1 VGEEAWAQR
10 EWAECPQCEGDS
22 VELIIG
28 EEKQEIE
35 RREFDLIIIGA
46 GAAGLS
52 AAIYASRA
60 GLSNL
65 VIDGST
71 AGGLTLEA
79 PLVENYLGFPAIA
92 GTDLAKEFL
101 EHARN
106 YTKILDNNRVI
117 SIRKENGFSPVT
129 EKGEFH
135 SKAIIFATG
144 TKHKHLGIPG
154 EKEYYGKGV
163 SYCST
168 CDGWL
173 FKNKKVLV
181 IGGGNSGAIAAISMK
196 NIVTEV
202 KIFEFMPKYM
212 CEDAYVKQIK
222 SMGITYKQNVQ
233 VTEIEGEGKAVKR
246 VKFKDRATGK
256 EYEEEF
262 DGVFI
267 YVGLSPQSE
276 LAKSIGVE
284 LTERGYIKTDRN
296 ARTNVERV
304 YAAGDVAGS
313 FAQIVVAASDGAIAA
328 DSCYRDLYL
337 K

>member
-1 VGEEAWAQR
+1 MELILGEE
-10 EWAECPQCEGDS
+10 S
-22 VELIIG
+22 
-28 EEKQEIE
+28 QEIQK
-35 RREFDLIIIGA
+35 RDFDLIIIGA

-52 AAIYASRA
+52 AAVYATRA
-60 GLSNL
+60 GLSCV

-71 AGGLTLEA
+71 PGGLTLEA
-79 PLVENYLGFPAIA
+79 PLVENYLGFTAIP

-101 EHARN
+101 QHARN
-106 YTKILDNNRVI
+106 YTKIIDNNKVI
-117 SIRKENGFSPVT
+117 SIKKGEVFKLET
-129 EKGEFH
+129 EKGEFQ
-135 SKAIIFATG
+135 SKAILFATG

-154 EKEYYGKGV
+154 EPEYFGKGV

-212 CEDAYVKQIK
+212 CEDAYVKQIQSK
-222 SMGITYKQNVQ
+222 GIEYKRNVQ
-233 VTEIEGEGKAVKR
+233 VMEIKGDGKLVKTVR
-246 VKFKDRATGK
+246 FKDRTTGQ
-256 EYEEEF
+256 ESEENF
-262 DGVFI
+262 DGIFI
-267 YVGLSPQSE
+267 YVGLQPQSE
-276 LAKSIGVE
+276 LAKSVGVE
-284 LTERGYIKTDRN
+284 LTDRGYIKTDRN
-296 ARTNVERV
+296 CRTSVERV

>member
-1 VGEEAWAQR
+1 MELILGEE
-10 EWAECPQCEGDS
+10 S
-22 VELIIG
+22 
-28 EEKQEIE
+28 QEIQK
-35 RREFDLIIIGA
+35 RDFDLIIIGA

-52 AAIYASRA
+52 AAVYATRA
-60 GLSNL
+60 GLSCV

-71 AGGLTLEA
+71 PGGLTLEA
-79 PLVENYLGFPAIA
+79 PLVENYLGFTAIP

-101 EHARN
+101 QHARN
-106 YTKILDNNRVI
+106 YTKIIDNNKVI
-117 SIRKENGFSPVT
+117 SIKKGEVFKLET
-129 EKGEFH
+129 EKGEFQ
-135 SKAIIFATG
+135 SKAILFATG

-154 EKEYYGKGV
+154 EPEYFGKGV

-212 CEDAYVKQIK
+212 CEDAYVKQIQSK
-222 SMGITYKQNVQ
+222 GIEYKMNVQ
-233 VTEIEGEGKAVKR
+233 VMEIKGDGKLVKTVR
-246 VKFKDRATGK
+246 FKDRTTGQ
-256 EYEEEF
+256 ESEENF
-262 DGVFI
+262 DGIFI
-267 YVGLSPQSE
+267 YVGLQPQSE
-276 LAKSIGVE
+276 LAKSVGVE
-284 LTERGYIKTDRN
+284 LTDRGYIKTDRN
-296 ARTNVERV
+296 CRTSVERV

>member
-1 VGEEAWAQR
+1 MELILGEE
-10 EWAECPQCEGDS
+10 S
-22 VELIIG
+22 
-28 EEKQEIE
+28 QEIQK
-35 RREFDLIIIGA
+35 RDFDLIIIGA

-52 AAIYASRA
+52 AAVYATRA
-60 GLSNL
+60 GLSCV

-71 AGGLTLEA
+71 PGGLTLEA
-79 PLVENYLGFPAIA
+79 PLVENYLGFTAIP

-101 EHARN
+101 QHARN
-106 YTKILDNNRVI
+106 YTKIIDNNKVI
-117 SIRKENGFSPVT
+117 SIKKGEVFKLET
-129 EKGEFH
+129 EKGEFQ
-135 SKAIIFATG
+135 SKAILFATG

-154 EKEYYGKGV
+154 EPEYFGKGV

-212 CEDAYVKQIK
+212 CEDAYVKQIQSK
-222 SMGITYKQNVQ
+222 GIEYKMNVQ
-233 VTEIEGEGKAVKR
+233 VMEIKGDGKLVKTVR
-246 VKFKDRATGK
+246 FKDRTTGQ
-256 EYEEEF
+256 ESEENF
-262 DGVFI
+262 DGIFI
-267 YVGLSPQSE
+267 YVGLQPQSE
-276 LAKSIGVE
+276 LAKSVGVE
-284 LTERGYIKTDRN
+284 LTDRGYIKTDRN
-296 ARTNVERV
+296 CRTSVERV

-328 DSCYRDLYL
+328 DSCYRDLFL

>member
-1 VGEEAWAQR
+1 M
-10 EWAECPQCEGDS
+10 
-22 VELIIG
+22 ELVLG

-35 RREFDLIIIGA
+35 KRDFDLIIIGA

-52 AAIYASRA
+52 AAVYATRA
-60 GLSNL
+60 GLSNV
-65 VIDGST
+65 VIDGSI

-79 PLVENYLGFPAIA
+79 PLVENYLGFAEIP
-92 GTDLAKEFL
+92 GTELAKEFL

-106 YTKILDNNRVI
+106 YTKITDNNRVI
-117 SIRKENGFSPVT
+117 SIKKDGGYVLQT
-129 EKGEFH
+129 EKGEFR
-135 SKAIIFATG
+135 SKAILFATG

-154 EKEYYGKGV
+154 EHEYFGKGV

-196 NIVTEV
+196 NIVTQV

-212 CEDAYVKQIK
+212 CEDAYVKQIN
-222 SMGITYKQNVQ
+222 SMGIDYKRNVQ
-233 VTEIEGEGKAVKR
+233 VTEIKGEGKLVKT
-246 VKFKDRATGK
+246 VKFKDRATGQ
-256 EYEEEF
+256 EFEENF

-267 YVGLSPQSE
+267 YVGLAPQSE

-284 LTERGYIKTDRN
+284 VTERGYIKTDRSC
-296 ARTNVERV
+296 RTNVERV

>member
-1 VGEEAWAQR
+1 M
-10 EWAECPQCEGDS
+10 
-22 VELIIG
+22 ELVIG

-35 RREFDLIIIGA
+35 KRDFDLIIIGA

-52 AAIYASRA
+52 AAVYAARS
-60 GLSNL
+60 GLSAII
-65 VIDGST
+65 IDGST

-79 PLVENYLGFPAIA
+79 PLVENYLGFTEIV
-92 GTDLAKEFL
+92 GTELAKEFI

-106 YTKILDNNRVI
+106 YTKIIDNNRVM
-117 SIRKENGFSPVT
+117 SIRKENGFWLET

-135 SKAIIFATG
+135 SKAILFATG

-154 EKEYYGKGV
+154 EMEYFGKGV

-202 KIFEFMPKYM
+202 EIFEFMPRFM
-212 CEDAYVKQIK
+212 CEDAYVKQIQ
-222 SMGITYKQNVQ
+222 SSGIKYKQNVQ
-233 VTEIEGEGKAVKR
+233 VTEIKGEGRNVKT
-246 VKFKDRATGK
+246 VKYKDRTTG
-256 EYEEEF
+256 EEHEENF
-262 DGVFI
+262 DGVFV
-267 YVGLSPQSE
+267 YVGLTPQSD

-284 LTERGYIKTDRN
+284 TTEKGFIRVNREC
-296 ARTNVERV
+296 RTNVERV

>member
-1 VGEEAWAQR
+1 MELILGEE
-10 EWAECPQCEGDS
+10 S
-22 VELIIG
+22 
-28 EEKQEIE
+28 QEIQK
-35 RREFDLIIIGA
+35 RDFDLIIIGA

-52 AAIYASRA
+52 AAVYATRA
-60 GLSNL
+60 GLSCV

-71 AGGLTLEA
+71 PGGLTLEA
-79 PLVENYLGFPAIA
+79 PLVENYLGFTAIP

-101 EHARN
+101 QHARN
-106 YTKILDNNRVI
+106 YTKIIDNNKVI
-117 SIRKENGFSPVT
+117 SIKKGEVFKLET
-129 EKGEFH
+129 EKGEFQ
-135 SKAIIFATG
+135 SKAILFATG

-154 EKEYYGKGV
+154 EPEYFGKGV

-196 NIVTEV
+196 NIVNEV

-212 CEDAYVKQIK
+212 CEDAYVKQIQSK
-222 SMGITYKQNVQ
+222 GIEYKRNVQ
-233 VTEIEGEGKAVKR
+233 VMEIKGDGKLVKTVR
-246 VKFKDRATGK
+246 FKDRTTGQ
-256 EYEEEF
+256 ESEENF
-262 DGVFI
+262 DGIFI
-267 YVGLSPQSE
+267 YVGLQPQSE

-284 LTERGYIKTDRN
+284 LTDRGYIKTDRN
-296 ARTNVERV
+296 CRTSVERV

-328 DSCYRDLYL
+328 DSCYRDLFL

>member
-1 VGEEAWAQR
+1 L
-10 EWAECPQCEGDS
+10 
-22 VELIIG
+22 ELVLG

-35 RREFDLIIIGA
+35 KRDFDLIIIGA

-52 AAIYASRA
+52 AAVYATRA
-60 GLSNL
+60 GLSNV
-65 VIDGST
+65 VIDGSI

-79 PLVENYLGFPAIA
+79 PLVENYLGFAEIP
-92 GTDLAKEFL
+92 GTELAKEFL

-106 YTKILDNNRVI
+106 YTKITDNNRVI
-117 SIRKENGFSPVT
+117 SIKKDGGYVLQT
-129 EKGEFH
+129 EKGEFR
-135 SKAIIFATG
+135 SKAILFATG

-154 EKEYYGKGV
+154 EHEYFGKGV

-196 NIVTEV
+196 NIVTQV

-212 CEDAYVKQIK
+212 CEDAYVKQIN
-222 SMGITYKQNVQ
+222 SMGIDYKRNVQ
-233 VTEIEGEGKAVKR
+233 VTEIKGEGKLVKT
-246 VKFKDRATGK
+246 VKFKDRATGQ
-256 EYEEEF
+256 EFEENF

-267 YVGLSPQSE
+267 YVGLAPQSE

-284 LTERGYIKTDRN
+284 VTERGYIKTDRSC
-296 ARTNVERV
+296 RTNVERV

>member
-1 VGEEAWAQR
+1 M
-10 EWAECPQCEGDS
+10 
-22 VELIIG
+22 ELVLG

-35 RREFDLIIIGA
+35 KRDFDLIIIGA

-52 AAIYASRA
+52 AAVYATRA
-60 GLSNL
+60 GLSNV
-65 VIDGST
+65 VIDGSI

-79 PLVENYLGFPAIA
+79 PLVENYLGFAEIP
-92 GTDLAKEFL
+92 GTELAKEFL

-106 YTKILDNNRVI
+106 YTKIIDNNRVI
-117 SIRKENGFSPVT
+117 SIKKDSGYVLQT
-129 EKGEFH
+129 EKGEFR
-135 SKAIIFATG
+135 SKAILFATG

-154 EKEYYGKGV
+154 EHEYFGKGV

-196 NIVTEV
+196 NIVTQV

-212 CEDAYVKQIK
+212 CEDAYVKQIN
-222 SMGITYKQNVQ
+222 SMGIDYKRNVQ
-233 VTEIEGEGKAVKR
+233 VTEIKGEGKLVKT
-246 VKFKDRATGK
+246 VKFKDRATGQ
-256 EYEEEF
+256 EFEENF

-267 YVGLSPQSE
+267 YVGLAPQSE
-276 LAKSIGVE
+276 LAKSIGVDV
-284 LTERGYIKTDRN
+284 TERGYIKTDRSC
-296 ARTNVERV
+296 RTNVERV

>member
-1 VGEEAWAQR
+1 MELILGEE
-10 EWAECPQCEGDS
+10 S
-22 VELIIG
+22 
-28 EEKQEIE
+28 QEIQK
-35 RREFDLIIIGA
+35 RDFDLIIIGA

-52 AAIYASRA
+52 AAVYATRA
-60 GLSNL
+60 GLSCV

-71 AGGLTLEA
+71 PGGLTLEA
-79 PLVENYLGFPAIA
+79 PLVENYLGFTAIP

-101 EHARN
+101 QHARN
-106 YTKILDNNRVI
+106 YTKIIDNNKVI
-117 SIRKENGFSPVT
+117 SIKKGEVFKLET
-129 EKGEFH
+129 EKGEFQ
-135 SKAIIFATG
+135 SKAILFATG

-154 EKEYYGKGV
+154 EPEYFGKGV

-212 CEDAYVKQIK
+212 CEDAYVKQIQSK
-222 SMGITYKQNVQ
+222 GIEYKRNVQ
-233 VTEIEGEGKAVKR
+233 VMEIKGDGKLVKTVR
-246 VKFKDRATGK
+246 FKDRTTGQ
-256 EYEEEF
+256 ESEENF
-262 DGVFI
+262 DGIFI
-267 YVGLSPQSE
+267 YVGLQPQSE

-284 LTERGYIKTDRN
+284 LTDRGYIKTDRN
-296 ARTNVERV
+296 CRTSVERV

>member
-1 VGEEAWAQR
+1 
-10 EWAECPQCEGDS
+10 

-117 SIRKENGFSPVT
+117 SIRKEDGFSLVT

>member
-1 VGEEAWAQR
+1 MELILGEE
-10 EWAECPQCEGDS
+10 S
-22 VELIIG
+22 
-28 EEKQEIE
+28 QEIQK
-35 RREFDLIIIGA
+35 RDFDLIIIGA

-52 AAIYASRA
+52 AAVYATRA
-60 GLSNL
+60 GLSCA

-71 AGGLTLEA
+71 PGGLTLEA
-79 PLVENYLGFPAIA
+79 PLVENYLGFTAIP

-101 EHARN
+101 QHARN
-106 YTKILDNNRVI
+106 YTKIIDNNKVI
-117 SIRKENGFSPVT
+117 SIKKGEVFKLET
-129 EKGEFH
+129 EKGEFQ
-135 SKAIIFATG
+135 SKAILFATG

-154 EKEYYGKGV
+154 EPEYFGKGV

-212 CEDAYVKQIK
+212 CEDAYVKQIQSK
-222 SMGITYKQNVQ
+222 GIEYKRNVQ
-233 VTEIEGEGKAVKR
+233 VMEIKGDGKLVKTVR
-246 VKFKDRATGK
+246 FKDRTTGQ
-256 EYEEEF
+256 ELEENF
-262 DGVFI
+262 DGIFI
-267 YVGLSPQSE
+267 YVGLQPQSE

-284 LTERGYIKTDRN
+284 LTDRGYIKTDRN
-296 ARTNVERV
+296 CRTSVERV

>member
-1 VGEEAWAQR
+1 MELILGEE
-10 EWAECPQCEGDS
+10 S
-22 VELIIG
+22 
-28 EEKQEIE
+28 QEIQK
-35 RREFDLIIIGA
+35 RDFDLIIIGA

-52 AAIYASRA
+52 AAVYATRA
-60 GLSNL
+60 GLSCV

-71 AGGLTLEA
+71 PGGLTLEA
-79 PLVENYLGFPAIA
+79 PLVENYLGFTAIP

-101 EHARN
+101 QHARN
-106 YTKILDNNRVI
+106 YTKIIDNNKVI
-117 SIRKENGFSPVT
+117 SIKKEEVFKLET
-129 EKGEFH
+129 EKGEFQ
-135 SKAIIFATG
+135 SKAILFATG

-154 EKEYYGKGV
+154 EPEYFGKGV

-212 CEDAYVKQIK
+212 CEDAYVKQIQSK
-222 SMGITYKQNVQ
+222 GIEYKRNVQ
-233 VTEIEGEGKAVKR
+233 VLEIKGDGKLVKTVR
-246 VKFKDRATGK
+246 YKDRTTGQ
-256 EYEEEF
+256 ESEENF
-262 DGVFI
+262 DGIFI
-267 YVGLSPQSE
+267 YVGLQPQSE

-284 LTERGYIKTDRN
+284 LTDRGYIKTDRN
-296 ARTNVERV
+296 CRTSVERV

>member
-1 VGEEAWAQR
+1 M
-10 EWAECPQCEGDS
+10 
-22 VELIIG
+22 ELVLG

-35 RREFDLIIIGA
+35 KRDFDLIIIGA

-52 AAIYASRA
+52 AAVYATRA
-60 GLSNL
+60 GLSNV
-65 VIDGST
+65 VIDGSI

-79 PLVENYLGFPAIA
+79 PLVENYLGFAEIP
-92 GTDLAKEFL
+92 GTELAKEFL

-106 YTKILDNNRVI
+106 YTKIIDNNRVI
-117 SIRKENGFSPVT
+117 SIKKDSGYVLQT
-129 EKGEFH
+129 EKGEFR
-135 SKAIIFATG
+135 SKAILFATG

-154 EKEYYGKGV
+154 EHEYFGKGV

-196 NIVTEV
+196 NIVTQV

-212 CEDAYVKQIK
+212 CEDAYVKQIN
-222 SMGITYKQNVQ
+222 SMGIDYKRNVQ
-233 VTEIEGEGKAVKR
+233 VTEIKGEGKLVKT
-246 VKFKDRATGK
+246 VKFKDRATGQ
-256 EYEEEF
+256 EFEENF

-267 YVGLSPQSE
+267 YVGLAPQSE

-284 LTERGYIKTDRN
+284 VTERGYIKTDRSC
-296 ARTNVERV
+296 RTNVERV

>member
-1 VGEEAWAQR
+1 M
-10 EWAECPQCEGDS
+10 
-22 VELIIG
+22 ELILG

-35 RREFDLIIIGA
+35 KRDFDLMIIGA

-52 AAIYASRA
+52 AAVYASRA
-60 GLSNL
+60 GLSNII
-65 VIDGST
+65 IDAST

-79 PLVENYLGFPAIA
+79 PLVENYLGFTEIA
-92 GTDLAKEFL
+92 GTELAKEFL
-101 EHARN
+101 NHARN
-106 YTKILDNNRVI
+106 YTKIIDNNRVI
-117 SIRKENGFSPVT
+117 SIKKENGFTLET
-129 EKGEFH
+129 EKGQFH
-135 SKAIIFATG
+135 SKAILFATG

-154 EKEYYGKGV
+154 EQEYFGKGV

-196 NIVTEV
+196 NIVTDV

-212 CEDAYVKQIK
+212 CEDAYVKQIQ
-222 SMGITYKQNVQ
+222 SMGIDYKRNVQ
-233 VTEIEGEGKAVKR
+233 VTEIRGEGKLVKT
-246 VKFKDRATGK
+246 VKFRDRSTGQ
-256 EYEEEF
+256 EFEENF

-267 YVGLSPQSE
+267 YVGLAPQSE
-276 LAKSIGVE
+276 LAKSLGVE
-284 LTERGYIKTDRN
+284 VTDKGFIKIDRSC
-296 ARTNVERV
+296 RTNLEKV

>member
-1 VGEEAWAQR
+1 
-10 EWAECPQCEGDS
+10 

-28 EEKQEIE
+28 EEKQEIKK
-35 RREFDLIIIGA
+35 RDFDLIIIGA

-52 AAIYASRA
+52 AAVYASRS

-79 PLVENYLGFPAIA
+79 PLVENYLGFTAIA

-106 YTKILDNNRVI
+106 YTNILENNRVI
-117 SIRKENGFSPVT
+117 SIKKDTSFTLET
-129 EKGEFH
+129 EKGDFH
-135 SKAIIFATG
+135 SKAILFATG

-196 NIVTEV
+196 NIVNEV
-202 KIFEFMPKYM
+202 KIFEFMPRYM
-212 CEDAYVKQIK
+212 CEDAYVKQIQ
-222 SMGITYKQNVQ
+222 SLGIIYKQNVQ
-233 VTEIEGEGKAVKR
+233 VTEIAGEGKAVKK
-246 VKFKDRATGK
+246 VKFKDRSTGK

-267 YVGLSPQSE
+267 YVGLLPQSE

-284 LTERGYIKTDRN
+284 LTERGYIKTDRS
-296 ARTNVERV
+296 ARTNIERV

-328 DSCYRDLYL
+328 DSCYRDLYM

>member
-1 VGEEAWAQR
+1 MELILGEE
-10 EWAECPQCEGDS
+10 S
-22 VELIIG
+22 
-28 EEKQEIE
+28 QEIQK
-35 RREFDLIIIGA
+35 RDFDLIIIGA

-52 AAIYASRA
+52 AAVYATRA
-60 GLSNL
+60 GLSCV

-71 AGGLTLEA
+71 PGGLTLEA
-79 PLVENYLGFPAIA
+79 PLVENYLGFTAIP

-101 EHARN
+101 QHARN
-106 YTKILDNNRVI
+106 YTKIIDNNKVI
-117 SIRKENGFSPVT
+117 SIKKGEVFKLET
-129 EKGEFH
+129 EKGEFQ
-135 SKAIIFATG
+135 SKAILFATG

-154 EKEYYGKGV
+154 EPEYFGKGV

-212 CEDAYVKQIK
+212 CEDAYVKQIQSK
-222 SMGITYKQNVQ
+222 GIEYKRNVQ
-233 VTEIEGEGKAVKR
+233 VMEIKGDGKLVKTVR
-246 VKFKDRATGK
+246 FKDRTTGK
-256 EYEEEF
+256 ESEENF
-262 DGVFI
+262 DGIFI
-267 YVGLSPQSE
+267 YVGLQPQSE

-284 LTERGYIKTDRN
+284 LTDRGYIKTDRN
-296 ARTNVERV
+296 CRTSVERV

>member
-1 VGEEAWAQR
+1 LELILGEE
-10 EWAECPQCEGDS
+10 S
-22 VELIIG
+22 
-28 EEKQEIE
+28 QEIQK
-35 RREFDLIIIGA
+35 RDFDLIIIGA

-52 AAIYASRA
+52 AAVYATRA
-60 GLSNL
+60 GLSCV

-71 AGGLTLEA
+71 PGGLTLEA
-79 PLVENYLGFPAIA
+79 PLVENYLGFTAIP

-101 EHARN
+101 QHARN
-106 YTKILDNNRVI
+106 YTKIIDNNKVI
-117 SIRKENGFSPVT
+117 SIKKGEVFKLET
-129 EKGEFH
+129 EKGEFQ
-135 SKAIIFATG
+135 SKAILFATG

-154 EKEYYGKGV
+154 EPEYFGKGV

-212 CEDAYVKQIK
+212 CEDAYVKQIQSK
-222 SMGITYKQNVQ
+222 GIEYKRNVQ
-233 VTEIEGEGKAVKR
+233 VMEIKGDGKLVKTVR
-246 VKFKDRATGK
+246 FKDRTTGK
-256 EYEEEF
+256 ESEENF
-262 DGVFI
+262 DGIFI
-267 YVGLSPQSE
+267 YVGLQPQSE

-284 LTERGYIKTDRN
+284 LTDRGYIKTDRN
-296 ARTNVERV
+296 CRTSVERV

>member
-1 VGEEAWAQR
+1 MELILGEE
-10 EWAECPQCEGDS
+10 S
-22 VELIIG
+22 
-28 EEKQEIE
+28 QEIQK
-35 RREFDLIIIGA
+35 RDFDLIIIGA

-52 AAIYASRA
+52 AAVYATRA
-60 GLSNL
+60 GLSC
-65 VIDGST
+65 VAIDGST
-71 AGGLTLEA
+71 PGGLTLEA
-79 PLVENYLGFPAIA
+79 PLVENYLGFTAIP

-101 EHARN
+101 QHARN
-106 YTKILDNNRVI
+106 YTKIIDNNKVI
-117 SIRKENGFSPVT
+117 SIKKGEVFKLET
-129 EKGEFH
+129 EKGEFQ
-135 SKAIIFATG
+135 SKAILFATG

-154 EKEYYGKGV
+154 EPEYFGKGV

-212 CEDAYVKQIK
+212 CEDAYVKQIQSK
-222 SMGITYKQNVQ
+222 GIEYKRNVQ
-233 VTEIEGEGKAVKR
+233 VLEIKGDGKLVKTVR
-246 VKFKDRATGK
+246 YKDRTTGQ
-256 EYEEEF
+256 ESEENF
-262 DGVFI
+262 DGIFI
-267 YVGLSPQSE
+267 YVGLQPQSE

-284 LTERGYIKTDRN
+284 LTDRGYIKTDRN
-296 ARTNVERV
+296 CRTSVERV

>member
-1 VGEEAWAQR
+1 LELILGEE
-10 EWAECPQCEGDS
+10 S
-22 VELIIG
+22 
-28 EEKQEIE
+28 QEIQK
-35 RREFDLIIIGA
+35 RDFDLIIIGA

-52 AAIYASRA
+52 AAVYATRA
-60 GLSNL
+60 GLSCV

-71 AGGLTLEA
+71 PGGLTLEA
-79 PLVENYLGFPAIA
+79 PLVENYLGFTAIP

-101 EHARN
+101 QHARN
-106 YTKILDNNRVI
+106 YTKIIDNNKVI
-117 SIRKENGFSPVT
+117 SIKKGEVFKLET
-129 EKGEFH
+129 EKGEFQ
-135 SKAIIFATG
+135 SKAILFATG

-154 EKEYYGKGV
+154 ESEYFGKGV

-212 CEDAYVKQIK
+212 CEDAYVKQIQSK
-222 SMGITYKQNVQ
+222 GIEYKRNVQ
-233 VTEIEGEGKAVKR
+233 VLEIKGDGKLVKTVR
-246 VKFKDRATGK
+246 YKDRTTGQ
-256 EYEEEF
+256 ESEENF
-262 DGVFI
+262 DGIFI
-267 YVGLSPQSE
+267 YVGLQPQSE

-284 LTERGYIKTDRN
+284 LTDRGYIKTDRN
-296 ARTNVERV
+296 CRTSVERV

>member
-1 VGEEAWAQR
+1 MGIPLELILGEER
-10 EWAECPQCEGDS
+10 
-22 VELIIG
+22 
-28 EEKQEIE
+28 QEIE
-35 RREFDLIIIGA
+35 KRDFDLIIIGA

-52 AAIYASRA
+52 AAVYATRA
-60 GLSNL
+60 GLSNI

-79 PLVENYLGFPAIA
+79 PLVENYLGFTEIP
-92 GTDLAKEFL
+92 GTELAKQFL

-106 YTKILDNNRVI
+106 YSKIIDNNKVL
-117 SIRKENGFSPVT
+117 SIKKENEYILQT
-129 EKGEFH
+129 EKGEFC
-135 SKAIIFATG
+135 SKAILFATG

-154 EKEYYGKGV
+154 EQEYFGKGV

-196 NIVTEV
+196 NVVSEV

-212 CEDAYVKQIK
+212 CEDAYVKQIN
-222 SMGITYKQNVQ
+222 SMGIEYKRNVQ
-233 VTEIEGEGKAVKR
+233 VTEIKGDGKLAKS

-256 EYEEEF
+256 ESEEAF

-284 LTERGYIKTDRN
+284 TTERGYIKADRSC
-296 ARTNVERV
+296 RTNVERV

>member
-1 VGEEAWAQR
+1 M
-10 EWAECPQCEGDS
+10 
-22 VELIIG
+22 G

-35 RREFDLIIIGA
+35 KRDFDLIIIGA

-52 AAIYASRA
+52 AAVYASRA
-60 GLSNL
+60 GLSNII
-65 VIDGST
+65 IDAST

-79 PLVENYLGFPAIA
+79 PLVENYLGFTEIA
-92 GTDLAKEFL
+92 GTELAKEFL
-101 EHARN
+101 NHARN
-106 YTKILDNNRVI
+106 YTKIIDNNRVI
-117 SIRKENGFSPVT
+117 SIKKENGFTLET
-129 EKGEFH
+129 EKGQFH
-135 SKAIIFATG
+135 SKAILFATG

-154 EKEYYGKGV
+154 EQEYFGKGV

-196 NIVTEV
+196 NIVTDV

-212 CEDAYVKQIK
+212 CEDAYVKQIQ
-222 SMGITYKQNVQ
+222 SMGIDYKRNVQ
-233 VTEIEGEGKAVKR
+233 VTEIRGEGKLVKT
-246 VKFKDRATGK
+246 VKFRDRSTGQ
-256 EYEEEF
+256 EFEENF

-267 YVGLSPQSE
+267 YVGLAPQSE
-276 LAKSIGVE
+276 LAKSLGVE
-284 LTERGYIKTDRN
+284 VTDKGFIKIDRSC
-296 ARTNVERV
+296 RTNLEKV

>member
-1 VGEEAWAQR
+1 MELILGEE
-10 EWAECPQCEGDS
+10 S
-22 VELIIG
+22 
-28 EEKQEIE
+28 QEIQK
-35 RREFDLIIIGA
+35 RDFDLIIIGA

-52 AAIYASRA
+52 AAVYATRA
-60 GLSNL
+60 GLSCV

-71 AGGLTLEA
+71 PGGLTLEA
-79 PLVENYLGFPAIA
+79 PLVENYLGFTAIP

-101 EHARN
+101 QHARN
-106 YTKILDNNRVI
+106 YTKIIDNNKVI
-117 SIRKENGFSPVT
+117 SIKKGEVFKLET
-129 EKGEFH
+129 EKGEFQ
-135 SKAIIFATG
+135 SKAILFATG

-154 EKEYYGKGV
+154 EPEYFGKGV

-212 CEDAYVKQIK
+212 CEDAYVKQIQSK
-222 SMGITYKQNVQ
+222 GIEYKRNVQ
-233 VTEIEGEGKAVKR
+233 VMEIKGDGKLVKTVR
-246 VKFKDRATGK
+246 FKDRTTGQ
-256 EYEEEF
+256 ELEENF
-262 DGVFI
+262 DGIFI
-267 YVGLSPQSE
+267 YVGLQPQSE

-284 LTERGYIKTDRN
+284 LTDRGYIKTDRN
-296 ARTNVERV
+296 CRTSVERV

>member
-1 VGEEAWAQR
+1 L
-10 EWAECPQCEGDS
+10 
-22 VELIIG
+22 ELILG

-35 RREFDLIIIGA
+35 KRDFDLIIIGA

-52 AAIYASRA
+52 AAVYATRA
-60 GLSNL
+60 GLSNIVL
-65 VIDGST
+65 DGSI

-79 PLVENYLGFPAIA
+79 PLVENYLGFTEIV
-92 GTDLAKEFL
+92 GTELAKEFL

-117 SIRKENGFSPVT
+117 SIRKENGYLLET
-129 EKGEFH
+129 EKGDFH
-135 SKAIIFATG
+135 AKAVLFATG

-222 SMGITYKQNVQ
+222 SMGIDYKLNVQ
-233 VTEIEGEGKAVKR
+233 VTEIKGEGKLVKT

-256 EYEEEF
+256 EFEENF
-262 DGVFI
+262 DGVFV
-267 YVGLSPQSE
+267 YVGLAPQSE
-276 LAKSIGVE
+276 LAKSMGVE
-284 LTERGYIKTDRN
+284 VTDRGFIKIDRSC
-296 ARTNVERV
+296 RTNVERV

>member
-1 VGEEAWAQR
+1 M
-10 EWAECPQCEGDS
+10 
-22 VELIIG
+22 ELILG

-35 RREFDLIIIGA
+35 KRDFDLIIIGA

-52 AAIYASRA
+52 AAVYASRA
-60 GLSNL
+60 GLSNII
-65 VIDGST
+65 IDAST

-79 PLVENYLGFPAIA
+79 PLVENYLGFTEIA
-92 GTDLAKEFL
+92 GTELAKEFL
-101 EHARN
+101 NHARN
-106 YTKILDNNRVI
+106 YTKIIDNNRVI
-117 SIRKENGFSPVT
+117 SIKKENGFTLET
-129 EKGEFH
+129 EKGQFH
-135 SKAIIFATG
+135 SKAILFATG

-154 EKEYYGKGV
+154 EQEYFGKGV

-196 NIVTEV
+196 NIVTDV

-212 CEDAYVKQIK
+212 CEDAYVKQIQ
-222 SMGITYKQNVQ
+222 SMGIDYKRNVQ
-233 VTEIEGEGKAVKR
+233 VTEIRGEGKLVKT
-246 VKFKDRATGK
+246 VKFRDRSTGQ
-256 EYEEEF
+256 EFEENF

-267 YVGLSPQSE
+267 YVGLAPQSE
-276 LAKSIGVE
+276 LAKSLGVE
-284 LTERGYIKTDRN
+284 VTDKGFIKIDRSC
-296 ARTNVERV
+296 RTNLEKV

>member
-1 VGEEAWAQR
+1 LELILGEE
-10 EWAECPQCEGDS
+10 S
-22 VELIIG
+22 
-28 EEKQEIE
+28 QEIQK
-35 RREFDLIIIGA
+35 RDFDLIIIGA

-52 AAIYASRA
+52 AAVYATRA
-60 GLSNL
+60 GLSCV

-71 AGGLTLEA
+71 PGGLTLEA
-79 PLVENYLGFPAIA
+79 PLVENYLGFTAIP

-101 EHARN
+101 QHARN
-106 YTKILDNNRVI
+106 YTKIIDNNKVI
-117 SIRKENGFSPVT
+117 SIKKGEVFKLET
-129 EKGEFH
+129 EKGEFQ
-135 SKAIIFATG
+135 SKAILFATG

-154 EKEYYGKGV
+154 EPEYFGKGV

-212 CEDAYVKQIK
+212 CEDAYVKQIQSK
-222 SMGITYKQNVQ
+222 GIEYKRNVQ
-233 VTEIEGEGKAVKR
+233 VMEIKGDGKLVKTVR
-246 VKFKDRATGK
+246 FKDRTTGQ
-256 EYEEEF
+256 ESEENF
-262 DGVFI
+262 DGIFI
-267 YVGLSPQSE
+267 YVGLQPQSE
-276 LAKSIGVE
+276 LAKSVGVE
-284 LTERGYIKTDRN
+284 LTDRGYIKTDRN
-296 ARTNVERV
+296 CRTSVERV

>member
-1 VGEEAWAQR
+1 MELILGEE
-10 EWAECPQCEGDS
+10 S
-22 VELIIG
+22 
-28 EEKQEIE
+28 QEIQK
-35 RREFDLIIIGA
+35 RDFDLIIIGA

-52 AAIYASRA
+52 AAVYATRA
-60 GLSNL
+60 GLSCV

-71 AGGLTLEA
+71 PGGLTLEA
-79 PLVENYLGFPAIA
+79 PLVENYLGFTAIP

-101 EHARN
+101 QHARN
-106 YTKILDNNRVI
+106 YTKIIDNNKVI
-117 SIRKENGFSPVT
+117 SIKKGEVFKLET
-129 EKGEFH
+129 EKGEFQ
-135 SKAIIFATG
+135 SKAILFATG

-154 EKEYYGKGV
+154 EPEYFGKGV

-212 CEDAYVKQIK
+212 CEDAYVKQIQSK
-222 SMGITYKQNVQ
+222 GIEYKRNVQ
-233 VTEIEGEGKAVKR
+233 VLEIKGDGKLVKTVR
-246 VKFKDRATGK
+246 FKDRTTGQ
-256 EYEEEF
+256 ELEENF
-262 DGVFI
+262 DGIFI
-267 YVGLSPQSE
+267 YVGLQPQSE

-284 LTERGYIKTDRN
+284 LTDRGYIKTDRN
-296 ARTNVERV
+296 CRTSVERV

>member
-1 VGEEAWAQR
+1 MELILGEE
-10 EWAECPQCEGDS
+10 S
-22 VELIIG
+22 
-28 EEKQEIE
+28 QEIQK
-35 RREFDLIIIGA
+35 RDFDLIIIGA

-52 AAIYASRA
+52 AAVYATRA
-60 GLSNL
+60 GLSCV

-71 AGGLTLEA
+71 PGGLTLEA
-79 PLVENYLGFPAIA
+79 PLVENYLGFTAIP

-101 EHARN
+101 QHARN
-106 YTKILDNNRVI
+106 YTKIIDNNKVI
-117 SIRKENGFSPVT
+117 SIKKGEVFKLET
-129 EKGEFH
+129 EKGEFQ
-135 SKAIIFATG
+135 SKAILFATG

-154 EKEYYGKGV
+154 EPEYFGKGV

-212 CEDAYVKQIK
+212 CEDAYVKQIQSK
-222 SMGITYKQNVQ
+222 GIEYKRNVQ
-233 VTEIEGEGKAVKR
+233 VLEIKGDGKLVKTVR
-246 VKFKDRATGK
+246 FKDRTTGQ
-256 EYEEEF
+256 ELEENF
-262 DGVFI
+262 DGIFI
-267 YVGLSPQSE
+267 YVGLQPQSE

-284 LTERGYIKTDRN
+284 LPDRGYIKTDRN
-296 ARTNVERV
+296 CRTSIERV

>member
-1 VGEEAWAQR
+1 MELILGEE
-10 EWAECPQCEGDS
+10 S
-22 VELIIG
+22 
-28 EEKQEIE
+28 QEIQK
-35 RREFDLIIIGA
+35 RDFDLIIIGA

-52 AAIYASRA
+52 AAVYATRA
-60 GLSNL
+60 GLSCV

-71 AGGLTLEA
+71 PGGLTLEA
-79 PLVENYLGFPAIA
+79 PLVENYLGFTAIP

-101 EHARN
+101 QHARN
-106 YTKILDNNRVI
+106 YTKIIDNNKVI
-117 SIRKENGFSPVT
+117 SIKKGEVFKLET
-129 EKGEFH
+129 EKGEFQ
-135 SKAIIFATG
+135 SKAILFATG

-154 EKEYYGKGV
+154 EPEYFGKGV

-212 CEDAYVKQIK
+212 CEDAYVKQIQSK
-222 SMGITYKQNVQ
+222 GIEYKRNVQ
-233 VTEIEGEGKAVKR
+233 VLEIKGDGKLVKTVR
-246 VKFKDRATGK
+246 YKDRTTGQ
-256 EYEEEF
+256 ELEENF
-262 DGVFI
+262 DGIFI
-267 YVGLSPQSE
+267 YVGLQPQSE

-284 LTERGYIKTDRN
+284 LTDRGYIKTDRN
-296 ARTNVERV
+296 CRTSVERV

>member
-1 VGEEAWAQR
+1 MELILGEE
-10 EWAECPQCEGDS
+10 S
-22 VELIIG
+22 
-28 EEKQEIE
+28 QEIQK
-35 RREFDLIIIGA
+35 RDFDLIIIGA

-52 AAIYASRA
+52 AAVYATRA
-60 GLSNL
+60 GLSCV

-71 AGGLTLEA
+71 PGGLTLEA
-79 PLVENYLGFPAIA
+79 PLVENYLGFTAIP

-101 EHARN
+101 QHARN
-106 YTKILDNNRVI
+106 YTKIIDNNKVI
-117 SIRKENGFSPVT
+117 SIKKGEVFKLET
-129 EKGEFH
+129 EKGEFQ
-135 SKAIIFATG
+135 SKAILFATG

-154 EKEYYGKGV
+154 EPEYFGKGV

-212 CEDAYVKQIK
+212 CEDAYVKQIQSK
-222 SMGITYKQNVQ
+222 GIEYKRNVQ
-233 VTEIEGEGKAVKR
+233 VLEIKGDGKLVKTVR
-246 VKFKDRATGK
+246 YKDRTTGQ
-256 EYEEEF
+256 ESEENF
-262 DGVFI
+262 DGIFI
-267 YVGLSPQSE
+267 YVGLQPQSE
-276 LAKSIGVE
+276 LAKSVGVE
-284 LTERGYIKTDRN
+284 LTDRGYIKTDRN
-296 ARTNVERV
+296 CRTSVERV

>member
-1 VGEEAWAQR
+1 MELILGEE
-10 EWAECPQCEGDS
+10 S
-22 VELIIG
+22 
-28 EEKQEIE
+28 QEIQK
-35 RREFDLIIIGA
+35 RDFDLIIIGA

-52 AAIYASRA
+52 AAVYATRA
-60 GLSNL
+60 GLSCV

-71 AGGLTLEA
+71 PGGLTLEA
-79 PLVENYLGFPAIA
+79 PLVENYLGFTAIP

-101 EHARN
+101 QHARN
-106 YTKILDNNRVI
+106 YTKIIDNNKVI
-117 SIRKENGFSPVT
+117 SIKKGDIFKLET
-129 EKGEFH
+129 ERGEFQ
-135 SKAIIFATG
+135 SKAILFATG

-154 EKEYYGKGV
+154 EQEYFGKGV

-173 FKNKKVLV
+173 FKNKKILV

-196 NIVTEV
+196 SIVSEV

-212 CEDAYVKQIK
+212 CEDAYVKQIQSK
-222 SMGITYKQNVQ
+222 GIEYKRNVQ
-233 VTEIEGEGKAVKR
+233 VLEIKGDGKLIKT
-246 VKFKDRATGK
+246 VKFKDRTTGQ
-256 EYEEEF
+256 EFEENF
-262 DGVFI
+262 DGIFI
-267 YVGLSPQSE
+267 YVGLQPQSE

-284 LTERGYIKTDRN
+284 LTDRGFIKTDRN
-296 ARTNVERV
+296 CRTSLERV

>member
-1 VGEEAWAQR
+1 
-10 EWAECPQCEGDS
+10 

-117 SIRKENGFSPVT
+117 SIRKENGFSLVT

>member
-1 VGEEAWAQR
+1 M
-10 EWAECPQCEGDS
+10 
-22 VELIIG
+22 ELVLG
-28 EEKQEIE
+28 EEKQELE
-35 RREFDLIIIGA
+35 KKDFDVVIIGA

-52 AAIYASRA
+52 AAVYATRA
-60 GLSNL
+60 GLSNV
-65 VIDGST
+65 VIDGT
-71 AGGLTLEA
+71 IAGGLTLEA
-79 PLVENYLGFPAIA
+79 PLVENYLGFPEIA

-106 YTKILDNNRVI
+106 YTKIVDNNRVI
-117 SIRKENGFSPVT
+117 SIRKENGFLLET

-135 SKAIIFATG
+135 SRAIIFATG

-173 FKNKKVLV
+173 YKGKKVLV

-196 NIVTEV
+196 NIVSDA
-202 KIFEFMPKYM
+202 KIFEFMPRYM
-212 CEDAYVKQIK
+212 CEDAYVKQIQ
-222 SMGITYKQNVQ
+222 SMGIDYRQNVQ
-233 VTEIEGEGKAVKR
+233 VIEIKGEGKLVKT
-246 VKFKDRATGK
+246 VKYKDRATGK
-256 EYEEEF
+256 EYEESF

-267 YVGLSPQSE
+267 YVGLAPQSE
-276 LAKSIGVE
+276 LSKSIGVE
-284 LTERGYIKTDRN
+284 VTDRGYIKIDRSG
-296 ARTNVERV
+296 RTNVERV

>member
-1 VGEEAWAQR
+1 M
-10 EWAECPQCEGDS
+10 
-22 VELIIG
+22 ELILG
-28 EEKQEIE
+28 QEKEEIE
-35 RREFDLIIIGA
+35 KRDFDLIIIGA

-52 AAIYASRA
+52 AAVYATRA
-60 GLSNL
+60 GLSNIVL
-65 VIDGST
+65 DGTT

-79 PLVENYLGFPAIA
+79 PLVENYLGFTEIV

-117 SIRKENGFSPVT
+117 SIVKENGYTLET
-129 EKGEFH
+129 EKGDFH
-135 SKAIIFATG
+135 ARALLFATG

-154 EKEYYGKGV
+154 EQEYYGKGV

-196 NIVTEV
+196 NIVTQV

-222 SMGITYKQNVQ
+222 SMGIEYRQNVQ
-233 VTEIEGEGKAVKR
+233 VTEIGGEGKLVKK
-246 VKFKDRATGK
+246 VKFKDRDTGQ
-256 EYEEEF
+256 EFEENF

-267 YVGLSPQSE
+267 YVGLAPQSE
-276 LAKSIGVE
+276 LAKQIGVE
-284 LTERGYIKTDRN
+284 TTDRGFIKIDRSC
-296 ARTNVERV
+296 RTNVERV

>member
-1 VGEEAWAQR
+1 M
-10 EWAECPQCEGDS
+10 
-22 VELIIG
+22 ELVLG

-35 RREFDLIIIGA
+35 KRDFDLIIIGA

-52 AAIYASRA
+52 AAVYATRA
-60 GLSNL
+60 GLSNV
-65 VIDGST
+65 VIDGSI

-79 PLVENYLGFPAIA
+79 PLVENYLGFAEIP
-92 GTDLAKEFL
+92 GTELAKEFL

-106 YTKILDNNRVI
+106 YTKITDNNRVI
-117 SIRKENGFSPVT
+117 SIKKDSGYVLQT
-129 EKGEFH
+129 EKGEFR
-135 SKAIIFATG
+135 SKAILFATG

-154 EKEYYGKGV
+154 EHEYFGKGV

-196 NIVTEV
+196 NIVTQV

-212 CEDAYVKQIK
+212 CEDAYVKQIN
-222 SMGITYKQNVQ
+222 SMGIDYKRNVQ
-233 VTEIEGEGKAVKR
+233 VTEIKGEGKLVKT
-246 VKFKDRATGK
+246 VKFKDRATGQ
-256 EYEEEF
+256 EFEENF

-267 YVGLSPQSE
+267 YVGLAPQSE

-284 LTERGYIKTDRN
+284 VTERGYIKTDRSC
-296 ARTNVERV
+296 RTNVERV